1 MSHWYEEAV
10 VYHVY
15 PLGALGAEKRNPGT
29 GEVVPRLAELET
41 WIPHWQSLGINTLL
55 IGPVFESQSHGYDTR
70 DYFAVDRRLG
80 DAATLKSLVA
90 KCREAGIRVVLD
102 AVFNHVGREH
112 PFFLDV
118 KQHRQASAYAAW
130 FAGLDFSQPGPRGD
144 GFAYEGWA
152 GHLEL
157 VKWDTSHR
165 EVRRYLLE
173 VLEFWRT
180 EFGIDGVRLD
190 AADVLAPVFL
200 EDLRSYSRQRG
211 DDFWLMGEVVHGDY
225 RNWVGPT
232 RLHAV
237 TNYEVYKG
245 LWSSHF
251 DRNFF
256 EIDYSLKRQ
265 FAPGGVYEGAPL
277 FHFADNHDVNR
288 VASSVREPA
297 QLFSL
302 YGLLFTLPG
311 VPSVYYGSEGGRLGT
326 RTPHDDS
333 LLRPRLEKEDLTQGE
348 APDLPQALA
357 RLTRVRAASRALRKG
372 TYRPLHVGPET
383 LVFAR
388 EAPGE
393 TLVVVVQGGAPGSE
407 LIRFPADLSGTYHD
421 ILNGGEW
428 RVEDGAQSISGFPH
442 WVRIFRR
449 CA

>member
-15 PLGALGAEKRNPGT
+15 PLGALGAEKTNPGT
-29 GEVVPRLAELET
+29 GPVVPRLAELES
-41 WIPHWQSLGINTLL
+41 WVPHWQDLGINTLL

-70 DYFAVDRRLG
+70 DYRAVDRRLG
-80 DAATLKSLVA
+80 DSETLKSLVRR
-90 KCREAGIRVVLD
+90 CRDAGIRVVFD

-118 KQHRQASAYAAW
+118 KQNRQTSPYAGW
-130 FAGLDFSQPGPRGD
+130 FAGLDFGQNGPRGD

-152 GHLEL
+152 GHHDL
-157 VKWDTSHR
+157 VKWDTSHP
-165 EVRRYLLE
+165 EVRHYLLE
-173 VLEFWRT
+173 TLEFWRT
-180 EFGIDGVRLD
+180 EFGIEGVRLD
-190 AADVLAPVFL
+190 AADVLAPEFL
-200 EDLRSYSRQRG
+200 EDLRSFSRQHG

-288 VASSVREPA
+288 AASSVRSPA

-302 YGLLFTLPG
+302 YGLMFTLPG
-311 VPSVYYGSEGGRLGT
+311 VPSVYYGSEAGRAGA
-326 RTPHDDS
+326 RTPHDDGA
-333 LLRPRLEKEDLTQGE
+333 LRPRLTKDDLTQGE

-357 RLTRVRAASRALRKG
+357 RLARVRAQTPALRRG
-372 TYRPLHVGPET
+372 NYRPVHVGSET

-388 EAPGE
+388 EFAGE
-393 TLVVVVQGGAPGSE
+393 TLVVVVQGEASGTE
-407 LIRFPADLSGTYHD
+407 VIQFPADLAGTYCD
-421 ILNGGEW
+421 VLNGGEW
-428 RVEDGAQSISGFPH
+428 RVETRPQSISGFSH

>member
-1 MSHWYEEAV
+1 MSHWYEDAV

-15 PLGALGAEKRNPGT
+15 PLGALGAEKNNSGVGT
-29 GEVVPRLAELET
+29 SVPRLAELES
-41 WIPHWQSLGINTLL
+41 WIPHWSDLGINTLL
-55 IGPVFESQSHGYDTR
+55 IGPVLESQSHGYDTR

-118 KQHRQASAYAAW
+118 KQNRQASPYASW
-130 FAGLDFSQPGPRGD
+130 FAGVDFGQPGPRGD

-152 GHLEL
+152 GHHDL
-157 VKWDTSHR
+157 VKWDSSHL
-165 EVRRYLLE
+165 EVRRYLLG

-200 EDLRSYSRQRG
+200 EDLRSYSRRLG
-211 DDFWLMGEVVHGDY
+211 DEFWLMGEVVHGDY
-225 RNWVGPT
+225 REWAGPN

-265 FAPGGVYEGAPL
+265 FAAGGVYEGAHF

-288 VASSVREPA
+288 AASSVRDPA

-302 YGLLFTLPG
+302 YGLMFALPG
-311 VPSVYYGSEGGRLGT
+311 VPSVYYGSEAGRTGA
-326 RTPHDDS
+326 RTPHDDGA
-333 LLRPRLEKEDLTQGE
+333 LRPRLRREDLTQGV
-348 APDLPQALA
+348 APELPQALA
-357 RLTRVRAASRALRKG
+357 RLARARAESRALRKG

-388 EAPGE
+388 ELPGE
-393 TLVVVVQGGAPGSE
+393 TVLVVVQGGAPHTE
-407 LIRFPADLSGTYHD
+407 PIRFPGDLEGLYVD

-428 RVEDGAQSISGFPH
+428 KVQEGGQSISGYPH